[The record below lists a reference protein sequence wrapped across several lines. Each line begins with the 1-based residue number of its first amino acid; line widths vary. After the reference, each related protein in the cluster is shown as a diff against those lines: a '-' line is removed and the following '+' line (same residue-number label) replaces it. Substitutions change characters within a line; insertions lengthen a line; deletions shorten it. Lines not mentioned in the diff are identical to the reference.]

1 MVPPRRPWALLNW
14 LFWASLLL
22 CPFVRFLVSMVSSGS
37 SLTLASFVLVLFVG
51 KWAARGWGAH
61 AARCPRRGRAP
72 APVGMRLLA
81 AGPSLKS
88 GAACGQQGEQ
98 PQDGGR
104 TL

>member
-51 KWAARGWGAH
+51 KWGARGWG
-61 AARCPRRGRAP
+61 RTQRGA
-72 APVGMRLLA
+72 L
-81 AGPSLKS
+81 
-88 GAACGQQGEQ
+88 
-98 PQDGGR
+98 DGGGLR
-104 TL
+104 PQWGCVCSLPGRP